1 MSLRSQQR
9 KAMVLSVLM
18 VMLAQSAYS
27 QYYQGWYPPVYL
39 EESPEVSYVNP
50 VTCAS
55 ETRTAGTAIYV
66 DGIYGDDSYAGTSTC
81 PMKTLSG
88 AVGDAVSND
97 EIVMQSGLY
106 HDNVSIDG
114 IDNLVIRAATGATV
128 IFDGTRSIT
137 EDLGGVWGSAD
148 SDGIQEVTLSQ
159 DGWQLFLA
167 HEEQV
172 PARWPNAKFSD
183 DTVFNR
189 SYMAE
194 GTLTNSNNAY
204 TVGWLTD
211 AGPET
216 GVHTGL
222 NETINATGLDP
233 VGAIAVMNLGS
244 FRSNSREIT
253 GWNASNGTFSYDGT
267 GVGWKSKHHA
277 YFLEGKRELIDVDG
291 EWWYNNTDNTLHYKT
306 PTSQDANDLDLRVKV
321 QPFAISVDNSDGVT
335 IQGIDFFGTTVN
347 FNNCD
352 GCSFTNST
360 LQYPSTS
367 KRGLGIAG
375 ESEDDRWMTR
385 FYRCKNTFVDKIS
398 ITNTDGGA
406 LEFHGSGGQSH
417 NNTVNNSYFHA
428 IDWSAA
434 DQKGLMT
441 TIYEGGRDMYFTNNS
456 VHLTGASSVLSI
468 GDAPKVFYNRVW
480 DVGHLQTDGAVVQV
494 MQGEAPG
501 AEIAYNWIHDVIKY
515 GARFDAP
522 INEVG
527 EGMNGTMHHNVIW
540 NAAGGLMVK
549 GDYHDIHNNT
559 VFNSTGKNDII
570 FLTDG
575 GINNKNSTLHYN
587 AVDAMADHR
596 SDDIFANPIPYGTDW
611 MNWNGYIQ
619 GKQDAVT
626 TLHDEINS
634 GGYVR
639 LGNTC
644 IINSTKSLLCWG
656 YNANGRLGL
665 GNTTDQYSPV
675 AVTFPNDGTVEKIA
689 ESGGFVNHNCA
700 IMTNGSLYCWGKN
713 SHGQL
718 GIGSTTQQTT
728 PQLVNLGSGVKAVD
742 VSVGQDF
749 TCAVTDAGAL
759 MCWGDNG
766 YGKLGIG
773 STSSTTYSTPQ
784 NASLPTNR
792 KAVDVQLGRHF
803 AYALLDNG
811 DVVSWGR
818 NHVGYLGIGNTTTM
832 YSPTVVSLDS
842 QRQVV
847 SISAGKQH
855 GCIGYDNGSV
865 VCTGRDVYGQ
875 QGTNSASESNDLTF
889 SYTNAL
895 ANLSVFALAGQYT
908 SCALL
913 ANGTAQCWG
922 YGGNGQM
929 GDGTTGNNHY
939 PDDLVNT
946 PSGRFIVD
954 MSMSGSHACIVLDDG
969 SVACWGNNN
978 KGQLGLGNTTQQN
991 QPVVLT
997 GLDDLWTRSVHEMLV
1012 DPANYDFR
1020 PKWGSHLHVL
1030 NAGAYDADDSNPWTA
1045 GISWT
1050 YTTPSAPVAG
1060 CMLNYADNYDA
1071 DAIVPDGSC
1080 LFSSYT
1086 PPSTLDLR
1094 LHLDPTNSSSYS
1106 GSGTNLADLSGFNN
1120 NGTVASVGP
1129 DWHADR
1135 TRFAFDGSCS
1145 NNSAGPFAAGSY
1157 TCDEI
1162 EIEDSETLR
1171 PGEPYEDLAVELN
1184 QGATNQ
1190 YLKAPATPAGY
1201 TLGAVETS
1209 FTIQAWVKPTDCE
1222 NPTGRPTI
1230 VSKAYSF
1237 MIGCDDGTWHYI
1249 LGNGTA
1255 WYTGNW
1261 IDTGI
1266 YADNNVWQ
1274 HVAFTR
1280 ASSST
1285 GVKFFLNGMQ
1295 SYSVSSYEGDLGNNN
1310 SEPLYVGSRSGTK
1323 VTTDAWHG
1331 LIDDV
1336 RIYTD
1341 DRSSTI
1347 ADDLNEYP
1355 SVNDANLNA
1364 FFDFNLERH
1373 GDTITSISN
1382 MATGSGAS
1390 SASLTSVTGSP
1401 EVVRTWDVSTVGS
1414 ETVLTFERTVIT
1426 AQGGWRVPAGVS
1438 SARTLIVGGGGGGGY
1453 TTAGGGGG
1461 GGVEHTSSATLTPG
1475 STMTVIVGQ
1484 GGQGSTS
1491 TTSDGGDGRP
1501 SQLGS
1506 SIVGGGGGGAN
1517 WASSGGD
1524 GSDAPAGTPTFAQ
1537 RGSGGG
1543 ASNGGTGGTGS
1554 TNGGSGG
1561 TNAGAGGGG
1570 AGANGS
1576 SISSNAGGNGGFGE
1590 SSNIKG
1596 NTLVMYGS
1604 GGGGGGWTGAGSGG
1618 SGAGNGGRSYDA
1630 GHGTANRGGG
1640 GGGGGYTDHR
1650 DGGNGGSGVVIVRF
1664 ASVDHNDWSVATWFN
1679 ASSKDK
1685 GRIIGQYNNGGSSN
1699 TVGWDLAIDLTTDK
1713 LSATFGKGGTTGSV
1727 TTPKVS
1733 FDTDRWYHVAMVAD
1747 MGNML
1752 RLYLD
1757 GVNVANA
1764 SLSGV
1769 SSLRDSSNSVF
1780 IGSLN
1785 GGEYNQAFDGQ
1796 VGSVMIF
1803 ADALNASNINQ
1814 LYTAGKGVYSNTTN
1828 LSYSAPSY
1836 TLTNGQ
1842 AYSLPI
1848 SVSAGEVTT
1857 SYSLTGTLPSGMN
1870 FESSNG
1876 TIWGTPTA
1884 DMTSTTYTVTANN
1897 SAGSFSTTF
1906 SMQIMSAPSG
1916 ITYSPSSMTLEKGT
1930 AMTTN
1935 TPTYSGSTVTSWSI
1949 SPSLPSGLSIDAST
1963 GAISGTPSVLQTSS
1977 QSYTVTATNSQG
1989 SATTSISIII
1999 NDQVPVISYTSPVEI
2014 SNNRE
2019 MTTAT
2024 PTNTG
2029 GAVTSWEIS
2038 PSLPTGL
2045 SFGSTNGS
2053 IWGTPENVTSNATYT
2068 VYANNSGGSGTTTV
2082 ALNMVWT
2089 LTPSVD
2095 GAFITRN
2102 SSIGSD
2108 ITWEWD
2114 YDPLE
2119 AGNLTMY
2126 ASWRNTCAIRND
2138 GDLYCWGRNG
2148 NGQLGIGSMGNS
2160 HWKDRPTKT
2169 NNLGSDAISVSL
2181 GEQHTCAVLDTG
2193 VLKCWGRNNHGQIG
2207 VGSGG
2212 DKDTPQT
2219 VNVGSGRTTTSVYLG
2234 YHHSCAIL
2242 DDQSVKCWGRN
2253 QDGEL
2258 GVGSTTSSFN
2268 TPQAINT
2275 LGTNRHA
2282 ISLALGQGF
2291 TCALLDDGSIKCWGQ
2306 DNFGQRG
2313 DGGGS
2318 GSDIRSPPSSAI
2330 SLPAGRTATQ
2340 ISAGEFHVCAL
2351 LDDASVVCW
2360 GKNSEGQLGD
2370 GTTTQRTAP
2379 VTTSSFGSGHSASFI
2394 SAGYDHTCAL
2404 LTDGGVRCW
2413 GSNNNGQLG
2422 DGTSTDR
2429 TSPPSSDINLG
2440 SGYTAIGVSAGGGH
2454 TCAMLNDG
2462 DMKCWGARGGGQLG
2476 DDSNFASGDQ
2486 LTPVFVQGSRVWQEG
2501 DFLTSPDV
2509 SGATCG
2515 ISPAL
2520 PTGLSLTSGTCAI
2533 TGTPTATAINATYT
2547 IWANISGESFSG
2559 QVWIEVGLN
2568 APIPSYSP
2576 NSYTYTKGT
2585 AITPITA
2592 TNTGGEVTTW
2602 DLDTTLPSGLS
2613 LGASNGTIWGTPD
2626 TVTSTTTY
2634 TIWANNSAGSAS
2646 TTITFTVNDIAP
2658 SISYSLSSL
2667 SLLKGAQMSA
2677 LAVTNSGGAIVSCSV
2692 SPSLPNGMSLSSTC
2706 ELSGTPTVAATN
2718 ASYTI
2723 TATNTGGS
2731 DSTSIYIEVLNSGG
2745 TLTVTP
2751 THSTGSVNA
2760 TLASI
2765 AASYSHSLTIPSW
2778 TSGVT
2783 NKSVKIN
2790 NSGSVA
2796 GTAIAAWDN
2805 GDLVIAW
2812 TRPIYGGT
2820 TQHVL
2825 AISVYDGSSWTTQDI
2840 DNASRTGYRPSIA
2853 IDSQGALHI
2862 AYLDR
2867 DNTNLRYAT
2876 NASGSWVLSTL
2887 DNSSVNPNNVAA
2899 KTGIAVDNRGHV
2911 HIIHPVQ
2918 GSGVWVLNYTTNV
2931 SGSFVS
2937 TTITDTTKDDG
2948 KYASLAI
2955 AGNGSLHISVY
2966 RDNGGSDL
2974 RYYTDESGVWTNET
2988 VRTGNNFGKDSA
3000 IALNSKDEVVIVYR
3014 RDDGSDDIYISVG
3027 NRGSWTSSQV
3037 ASNRNAMYLAVAI
3050 DSNDDVHISS
3060 HNSGGSSKD
3069 LEYFTNSSGSW
3080 VRKTLDSGVGGMF
3093 GSIVVDS
3100 NDDVHIGH
3108 ADTIGANDLQYAT
3121 AKGSGKGLA
3130 VNPVFSVSPSLPDG
3144 LILNWKTGE
3153 ITGIPTVAS
3162 ANTTYTL
3169 TALALGA
3176 TTTATFTLH
3185 VTGAPGDISYNDILG
3200 TNGVAITPAAPTIT
3214 TNGTTGGVTTWAI
3227 NASLPTGLTFGTS
3240 NGTIWGT
3247 PTQVIAGAVFTVWA
3261 NNSVGSKSTTI
3272 NITINDVS
3280 VSGITYAS
3288 ENITLS
3294 YYHTMTTTT
3303 PTTTGGSAT
3312 SWAISPSL
3320 PSGLTFN
3327 TATGA
3332 ISGTPE
3338 TLQTTAVTYT
3348 IWANN
3353 SGGSFS
3359 DQINITINDHPPAPI
3374 NYFVDNV
3381 TLDYNQ
3387 TMTPLGNFEVK
3398 PDLIA
3403 AGEDHTCAIQSDGSV
3418 RCWGEGDNGRLGNG
3432 GTANK
3437 NTPTATSSLGSGRTA
3452 IDITAGGD
3460 HTCAVLDNGSVACWG
3475 LNNYGQLGDGTT
3487 TNRQTPT
3494 QTLSLGRPAVAVEAG
3509 MHVTCALLDN
3519 GSVSCWGRN
3528 HAGQLGRGYTN
3539 STNDLHQ
3546 RTPGLTLPMPGG
3558 HPVVALDISHYMVCG
3573 VLSNGSI
3580 ACWSQYGGGN
3590 TPSLKTFFDSSNPA
3604 VDIATGRYSGCA
3616 TMENGSV
3623 TCWGTGWL
3631 GTGGSSQSANPG
3643 VIWPNLGSGR
3653 TAVEVEIGRKHRC
3666 ALLDDDSVKCWG
3678 DDQYGQMG
3686 NGAGQ
3691 SNKNTP
3697 NSVTFS
3703 SNLGLHSMSA
3713 GHWHTCIATKTNE
3726 IYCWG
3731 DGAYSKLG
3739 DGSSNNNQ
3747 IPGKTSHFSG
3757 TNPAKAHGEI
3767 TSWAIHPAL
3776 PTGLSFGS
3784 TNGTLY
3790 GRPTASLAQTNFTVY
3805 ANNSGGSSTFV
3816 LNLGVN
3822 PAPPGPFEYNPE
3834 NNSITNNSLTQ
3845 IAPSFVSGTNTGGP
3859 VNSWAINNTSLP
3871 TGLTF
3876 STSNGTIY
3884 GTPTQLW
3891 TRTAY
3896 KVWANNSGG
3905 SSVGYLN
3912 ITVVDELPT
3921 ISYSPENVTLTNNT
3935 ASSDLPLEPI
3945 ITGSGAITSWTLNN
3959 TLLPTGISFGSTNGT
3974 LYGTATQLW
3983 VRTSYKVWANNSG
3996 GSVVAYFNLTVNDQ
4010 IPSGITYTPENVT
4023 LTKNIVSS
4031 DLPLVPSITGP
4042 GAITSW
4048 ELNNTNLPTGVS
4060 FGSTNGTLYGTATQL
4075 WTRTSYK
4082 VWANNSGGSVL
4093 AYFNLTVNDE
4103 VPSGVTYSPEN
4114 VTLTKNTVSSDLPLV
4129 PSITG
4134 SGAITSWELNNTNL
4148 PTGLSFGSA
4157 NGTLYGTATELWT
4170 RTAYKVWANNS
4181 GGSVVAYFNL
4191 TVNDQVPSGITYSPE
4206 NVTLTNNTASSDL
4219 PLVPS
4224 IAGSGAITSWELNN
4238 TNLPSGISFGSTNGT
4253 LYGTATELW
4262 TRTAYKVWANNSGG
4276 SVVAYFNLTVNDEI
4290 PSDITYTPENVTM
4303 TNNTAS
4309 SDLPLVPTITGSGA
4323 ITSWEL
4329 NNTNL
4334 PSGIS
4339 FGSANGT
4346 LYGTATQLWTTTA
4359 YKVWAN
4365 NTGGTVVAYFNLTV
4379 NDELPSDITYTPE
4392 NVTLTNNTASSN
4404 LPLVPSITGSGIIT
4418 SWAINASLPSG
4429 LSFGG
4434 NNGTIYGTPTELW
4447 NRTSYKVWANNSG
4460 GSVVAYF
4467 NLTVNDQLP
4476 TVLYSATVLIL
4487 TNNTVSSDLPHTPNI
4502 SGAGEIT
4509 SWEINATLPSGL
4521 TFGTNNGTIY
4531 GIPTELWPSTSYT
4544 IWGNNS
4550 GGSTSSTVSITVND
4564 ELPTISYGP
4573 ENVTLVKDTVSTD
4586 LPLTPA
4592 ISGSGIITSWELNNT
4607 SLPSGISF
4615 GSSNGTVYGTATQ
4628 LWTRTA
4634 YKVWANNSGGSVEV
4648 FFNLTVIDQVPTGIS
4663 YSPENVTLTNDT
4675 ASSDLPLVPSITGS
4689 GSITSWELNNTS
4701 LPSGISFGSSN
4712 GTLYGTATELWTRTA
4727 YKVWANNTGGSVVA
4741 YFNLTVNDQVPILS
4755 YSPEN
4760 LTLTKNQTSSDL
4772 PLNAVLTGAGAITS
4786 WEISPALPGGLSFGT
4801 SNGTIWGTPTTIRS
4815 LRTYTIWANNS
4826 GGSVNAT
4833 VNITVNDELPNISY
4847 SPDWF
4852 VLTNNTAMSPTA
4864 TPTNT
4869 GGAIPSTTIDSIGN
4883 AGQWNSIALDSN
4895 GYQHVAYSSHAIW

>member
-1 MSLRSQQR
+1 MSKYRQRSYQTKSVPHVVGDWMSLRSQQR

-88 AVGDAVSND
+88 AVDDAVSND
-97 EIVMQSGLY
+97 EIIMQSGLY

-137 EDLGGVWGSAD
+137 DDLGGVWGSAD

-406 LEFHGSGGQSH
+406 IEFHGSGGQSH

-675 AVTFPNDGTVEKIA
+675 AVTFPNNGTVEKLA
-689 ESGGFVNHNCA
+689 ESGGFVSHNCA
-700 IMTNGSLYCWGKN
+700 IMTNGSLYCWGEN

-1836 TLTNGQ
+1836 TFTNGQ
-1842 AYSLPI
+1842 TYSLPI

-1857 SYSLTGTLPSGMN
+1857 SYSLTGTLPAGMN

-2520 PTGLSLTSGTCAI
+2520 PTGLSLTAGTCAI
-2533 TGTPTATAINATYT
+2533 TGTPTVTAVNATYT

-2626 TVTSTTTY
+2626 TITSTTTY

-2876 NASGSWVLSTL
+2876 NASGSWVLSTV

-2988 VRTGNNFGKDSA
+2988 VRTGSNFGKDSA

-3014 RDDGSDDIYISVG
+3014 RDDGSDDIYMSVG

-3080 VRKTLDSGVGGMF
+3080 VRTTLDSGVGGMF
-3093 GSIVVDS
+3093 GSIVIDS
-3100 NDDVHIGH
+3100 NDDVHIAH

-3121 AKGSGKGLA
+3121 AKGSGKGITP
-3130 VNPVFSVSPSLPDG
+3130 NPVFSVSPSLPDG

-3227 NASLPTGLTFGTS
+3227 NASLPTGLNFGTS

-3303 PTTTGGSAT
+3303 PTTSGGSAT

-3996 GSVVAYFNLTVNDQ
+3996 GSVVAYQ
-4010 IPSGITYTPENVT
+4010 
-4023 LTKNIVSS
+4023 
-4031 DLPLVPSITGP
+4031 
-4042 GAITSW
+4042 
-4048 ELNNTNLPTGVS
+4048 
-4060 FGSTNGTLYGTATQL
+4060 
-4075 WTRTSYK
+4075 
-4082 VWANNSGGSVL
+4082 
-4093 AYFNLTVNDE
+4093 
-4103 VPSGVTYSPEN
+4103 
-4114 VTLTKNTVSSDLPLV
+4114 
-4129 PSITG
+4129 
-4134 SGAITSWELNNTNL
+4134 
-4148 PTGLSFGSA
+4148 
-4157 NGTLYGTATELWT
+4157 
-4170 RTAYKVWANNS
+4170 
-4181 GGSVVAYFNL
+4181 
-4191 TVNDQVPSGITYSPE
+4191 
-4206 NVTLTNNTASSDL
+4206 
-4219 PLVPS
+4219 
-4224 IAGSGAITSWELNN
+4224 
-4238 TNLPSGISFGSTNGT
+4238 
-4253 LYGTATELW
+4253 
-4262 TRTAYKVWANNSGG
+4262 
-4276 SVVAYFNLTVNDEI
+4276 
-4290 PSDITYTPENVTM
+4290 
-4303 TNNTAS
+4303 
-4309 SDLPLVPTITGSGA
+4309 
-4323 ITSWEL
+4323 
-4329 NNTNL
+4329 
-4334 PSGIS
+4334 
-4339 FGSANGT
+4339 
-4346 LYGTATQLWTTTA
+4346 
-4359 YKVWAN
+4359 
-4365 NTGGTVVAYFNLTV
+4365 
-4379 NDELPSDITYTPE
+4379 
-4392 NVTLTNNTASSN
+4392 
-4404 LPLVPSITGSGIIT
+4404 
-4418 SWAINASLPSG
+4418 
-4429 LSFGG
+4429 
-4434 NNGTIYGTPTELW
+4434 
-4447 NRTSYKVWANNSG
+4447 
-4460 GSVVAYF
+4460 
-4467 NLTVNDQLP
+4467 
-4476 TVLYSATVLIL
+4476 
-4487 TNNTVSSDLPHTPNI
+4487 
-4502 SGAGEIT
+4502 
-4509 SWEINATLPSGL
+4509 
-4521 TFGTNNGTIY
+4521 
-4531 GIPTELWPSTSYT
+4531 
-4544 IWGNNS
+4544 
-4550 GGSTSSTVSITVND
+4550 
-4564 ELPTISYGP
+4564 
-4573 ENVTLVKDTVSTD
+4573 
-4586 LPLTPA
+4586 
-4592 ISGSGIITSWELNNT
+4592 
-4607 SLPSGISF
+4607 
-4615 GSSNGTVYGTATQ
+4615 
-4628 LWTRTA
+4628 
-4634 YKVWANNSGGSVEV
+4634 
-4648 FFNLTVIDQVPTGIS
+4648 
-4663 YSPENVTLTNDT
+4663 
-4675 ASSDLPLVPSITGS
+4675 
-4689 GSITSWELNNTS
+4689 
-4701 LPSGISFGSSN
+4701 
-4712 GTLYGTATELWTRTA
+4712 
-4727 YKVWANNTGGSVVA
+4727 
-4741 YFNLTVNDQVPILS
+4741 
-4755 YSPEN
+4755 
-4760 LTLTKNQTSSDL
+4760 
-4772 PLNAVLTGAGAITS
+4772 
-4786 WEISPALPGGLSFGT
+4786 
-4801 SNGTIWGTPTTIRS
+4801 
-4815 LRTYTIWANNS
+4815 
-4826 GGSVNAT
+4826 
-4833 VNITVNDELPNISY
+4833 
-4847 SPDWF
+4847 
-4852 VLTNNTAMSPTA
+4852 
-4864 TPTNT
+4864 
-4869 GGAIPSTTIDSIGN
+4869 
-4883 AGQWNSIALDSN
+4883 LDSE
-4895 GYQHVAYSSHAIW
+4895 